1 MCVSAKQLQLILN
14 ICYEYGIEC
23 DLSFN
28 YYRSHVCGFVGR
40 LAGGII
46 LMPVFHIGHNDVSIV
61 ESFVYLGVKFVF
73 GVRLVADYSARCRKF
88 LASVSSVLRHKEV
101 GYENAFVNILKVK
114 CLSVLYYELDCI
126 NLGTNLLCVVSKS
139 WNTAFQWLF
148 NMQNMT
154 PLDCY
159 F

>member
-23 DLSFN
+23 GLSLITTE
-28 YYRSHVCGFVGR
+28 HVCGFVDR

-61 ESFVYLGVKFVF
+61 KSFVPLGVKFAF

-88 LASVSSVLRHKEV
+88 LAPVSSVLRHKEV
-101 GYENAFVNILKVK
+101 GHEK
-114 CLSVLYYELDCI
+114 CVC
-126 NLGTNLLCVVSKS
+126 
-139 WNTAFQWLF
+139 
-148 NMQNMT
+148 
-154 PLDCY
+154 
-159 F
+159 